1 MSTNARFSSGSG
13 PIAQGVDNTD
23 RVRDNA
29 YAAPAYAAVLALN
42 PAKSYTL
49 FAPADLSGACTVNV
63 GVGSASTAP
72 YVGDAIQM
80 VFKSTPGATVTIGSG
95 VLPVSSSVIIP
106 AGKTA
111 NIALIFNGAAWVE
124 TGRAVTA

>member
-13 PIAQGVDNTD
+13 PIAQGTDNTD

-29 YAAPAYAAVLALN
+29 YVAPAYAAVLALS
-42 PAKSYTL
+42 PAKSYTI
-49 FAPADLSGACTVNV
+49 FAPADLSGALTVNV
-63 GVGSASTAP
+63 GVGSATTAP

-80 VFKSTPGATVTIGSG
+80 LFKSTPGATVTVGTG
-95 VLPVSSSVIIP
+95 ALPVSATIIIP

-111 NIALIFNGAAWVE
+111 NVAFIFNGAAWVE

>member
-1 MSTNARFSSGSG
+1 MATFARFSSGSG
-13 PIAQGVDNTD
+13 PIAQGTDNTD

-29 YAAPAYAAVLALN
+29 YVAPVYAAVLALI
-42 PAKSYTL
+42 PSKSFTL
-49 FAPADLSGACTVNV
+49 FAPADLSGALTVNV
-63 GVGSASTAP
+63 GVGSANTAP

-80 VFKSTPGATVTIGSG
+80 IFKSTPGATVTVGTG
-95 VLPVSSSVIIP
+95 ALPVSATIIIP